1 MTELQ
6 ILIGC
11 TRLLADCCVGLCY
24 EDFGLQLKRVC
35 CGPIEREDHV
45 EVIFFGNGLDIME
58 GAKWEMF

>member
-24 EDFGLQLKRVC
+24 EDLGC
-35 CGPIEREDHV
+35 
-45 EVIFFGNGLDIME
+45 N
-58 GAKWEMF
+58 